1 MPLHFIQKHPKAKEL
16 STFPF
21 SRSQEGH
28 RICYSPKEGSC
39 QSLAVPIVFN
49 TASKMLI
56 LNTAVLTKSIL
67 QFTKT
72 KQNTNPNAFSTRKIL
87 CPGNSGS
94 I

>member
-1 MPLHFIQKHPKAKEL
+1 MPLHFIQKHPKAKAL

-21 SRSQEGH
+21 SRSQGAASH
-28 RICYSPKEGSC
+28 LLFIQRA
-39 QSLAVPIVFN
+39 AVSQKVPTVFD
-49 TASKMLI
+49 TASEMLI

-72 KQNTNPNAFSTRKIL
+72 KQNTNPNAFSTRKTL
-87 CPGNSGS
+87 CPGNSVS